1 MVLRREKKRGRKK
14 SFIFVSDFLG
24 QKLSKGER
32 CGAEPCLISAC
43 RSASVSTGTCP
54 SLGRR
59 PSQTLPSPAT
69 RFLPSP
75 GSSWYKVR
83 VSLAESPRSGPASL
97 CRHTPLPAAEGLRTC
112 SPGTPQPGGPGTSGP
127 VEGQAPGDGAPA
139 RAVRGPR
146 GWRDGQSSAASRA
159 PPASPAPGAP
169 RGARG
174 PCASR
179 AACVTRAPCVP
190 HGPRAMFCV
199 SHVMCVSRVLWV
211 SRVCRMLHVHHMLC
225 VLCVLR
231 VPCPVSCGP
240 CVSHAL

>member
-1 MVLRREKKRGRKK
+1 MWRGAVFNLR
-14 SFIFVSDFLG
+14 L
-24 QKLSKGER
+24 
-32 CGAEPCLISAC
+32 
-43 RSASVSTGTCP
+43 
-54 SLGRR
+54 SLGLRFHGDLPHTR
-59 PSQTLPSPAT
+59 PAALPDASIARHSPPA
-69 RFLPSP
+69 LS
-75 GSSWYKVR
+75 GLLLVQIQ
-83 VSLAESPRSGPASL
+83 GPASL

-139 RAVRGPR
+139 RAMRGPR

-190 HGPRAMFCV
+190 HGPRAVFCV